1 METRGFMYR
10 YELHA
15 HTCECDKVATISGG
29 QLVEE
34 YHKAGY
40 DGLVITD
47 HYFSLFFDWFANEL
61 TNKTKDQI
69 ITRWLKGYYAAKERG
84 KELQFTVLP
93 GAEVRLKGSANDYL
107 IYGLEEKDFYGLPY
121 LHQLPT
127 LEDVK
132 KVLPSYALLV
142 QAHPFRDRMLV
153 HSPDCLFGIEGYNG
167 SNPPIRND
175 LAKLFARHYQ
185 KPITSGSDCHHLNAV
200 GKGGI
205 VTPTPILCPADL
217 SAVLQKGKYEVIEP

>member
-1 METRGFMYR
+1 MAMYK

-15 HTCECDKVATISGG
+15 HTCECDKVATISPK

-34 YHKAGY
+34 YARGGY
-40 DGLVITD
+40 NGMVITD
-47 HYFSLFFDWFANEL
+47 HYFSLFFDWFQEEL
-61 TNKTKDQI
+61 ENKTKEQI
-69 ITRWLKGYYAAKERG
+69 IARWLKGYYDAKEVG
-84 KELQFTVLP
+84 EKIGFTVLP

-107 IYGLEEKDFYGLPY
+107 IYGLEEGDFYTLPY
-121 LHQLPT
+121 LHRMAT
-127 LEDVK
+127 IEDVVK
-132 KVLPSYALLV
+132 ALPSYALVV

-167 SNPPIRND
+167 SNPPIRNE
-175 LAKLFARHYQ
+175 LAKLFAAHYG

-205 VTPTPILCPADL
+205 ITETPILTSADL
-217 SAVLQKGKYEVIEP
+217 SAVLGSGEFALIEP